1 MSQELRRE
9 DRYIVIKR
17 KDLDTVFR
25 SDVREQFYTA
35 LHRLNCHDVLI
46 PQRKFLVIES
56 DWPEYEIVWQMI
68 EARMTGRNSQSQ
80 QYVLRAMALNYRD
93 GHSWD
98 HLDGEAVTKAADEIT
113 RLQAENAALQQRL
126 NVADQRV
133 DDLQSEMTKARE
145 SNAEMASML
154 LDWQTW
160 LGAKR
165 ESCDE
170 GGKLLWDR
178 INAVTAHQSAPA
190 ACWTLANYE
199 CPGDG
204 VGACKKCPS
213 APAAK
218 GGSDE

>member
-1 MSQELRRE
+1 MSQEFRRE

-68 EARMTGRNSQSQ
+68 GARVTGRNSQSQ
-80 QYVLRAMALNYRD
+80 QYVLRAMALNYRN

-113 RLQAENAALQQRL
+113 RLQAENAALLQRL

-133 DDLQSEMTKARE
+133 DDLQSELTKARE
-145 SNAEMASML
+145 LLGGML
-154 LDWQTW
+154 FAFD
-160 LGAKR
+160 
-165 ESCDE
+165 
-170 GGKLLWDR
+170 
-178 INAVTAHQSAPA
+178 
-190 ACWTLANYE
+190 
-199 CPGDG
+199 DG
-204 VGACKKCPS
+204 VGREWSAPLLDEARKFCPAVEFQS

-218 GGSDE
+218 GGK